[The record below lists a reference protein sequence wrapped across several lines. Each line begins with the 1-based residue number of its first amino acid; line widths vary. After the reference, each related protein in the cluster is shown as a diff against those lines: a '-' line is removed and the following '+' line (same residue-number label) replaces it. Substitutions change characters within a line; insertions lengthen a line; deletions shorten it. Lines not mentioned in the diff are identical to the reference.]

1 MNQPKKKKVGFCQ
14 KIVQMGLEGKNI
26 FFTDETKMDTAQNT
40 KGESIRVSEKVKNKT
55 KNGDKEDYQ
64 KINRETKKT

>member
-1 MNQPKKKKVGFCQ
+1 
-14 KIVQMGLEGKNI
+14 
-26 FFTDETKMDTAQNT
+26 MDTAQNT